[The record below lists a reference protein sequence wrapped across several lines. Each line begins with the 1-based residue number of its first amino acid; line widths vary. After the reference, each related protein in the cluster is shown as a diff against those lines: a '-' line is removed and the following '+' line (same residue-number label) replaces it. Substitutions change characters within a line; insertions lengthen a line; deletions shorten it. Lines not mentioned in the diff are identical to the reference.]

1 MLANPQANI
10 WENSGKFEGDIVLD
24 DWQVEALVTN
34 FAAGRAAY
42 IWPNTKWPDNVV
54 VYDFGPNEFSKF
66 S

>member
-10 WENSGKFEGDIVLD
+10 WENSGKFQGDIVLD

-42 IWPNTKWPDNVV
+42 IWPNTKWPGNVV
-54 VYDFGPNEFSKF
+54 VYDFGPNEFSKLL
-66 S
+66 